1 MRLELLDPRAPE
13 VERIW
18 RELDEPSS
26 RSFFTSWPWMENWL
40 ACLPRDQAPEL
51 AVIRDTHGKAL
62 AAFFV
67 RRTSVTRLRVVR
79 SRALYFNVTGNPRL
93 DNLTIEYNGL
103 VGRDVGIGQLVD
115 LLPGEWD
122 ELFLPALRPDAFGG
136 LSDLVIRGYRVRIE
150 RTVPVHLVELAR
162 VRESSYLK
170 LLGSQTR
177 SQVRR
182 AQREAGKVEVSFAT
196 DVAGALAIYGELVA
210 LHQAQWTARGEP
222 GAFADPWFD
231 RFHRRLIAQRFA
243 HGEIQLL
250 RLNNEDGPLGA
261 LYNFVHRGRVL
272 QYQSGMATFQN
283 KHLKPGFVAH
293 TAAIEHAAAAGYDF
307 YDFLAGDMRYKK
319 SLGTSSTNLV
329 WARVQR
335 LRLRFLVED
344 RVREIVRARRAAR
357 EAARS

>member
-1 MRLELLDPRAPE
+1 MPE

-26 RSFFTSWPWMENWL
+26 RSFFTSWAWMENWL

-51 AVIRDTHGKAL
+51 AVIRDSRDQPL

-67 RRTSVTRLRVVR
+67 RRTPVTRLRVLR
-79 SRALYFNVTGNPRL
+79 SRAMFFNVTGNPRL

-103 VGRDVGIGQLVD
+103 VGRDVSIGQLVD

-136 LSDLVIRGYRVRIE
+136 LSELVIRGYRVRIE

-162 VRESSYLK
+162 VRESGYLK
-170 LLGSQTR
+170 LLGGQTR

-182 AQREAGKVEVSFAT
+182 SQREAGAVEVEFAS
-196 DVAGALAIYGELVA
+196 DVDSALAIYGELVA

-231 RFHRRLIAQRFA
+231 RFHRRLIAQRFR
-243 HGEIQLL
+243 HGDIELL
-250 RLNNEDGPLGA
+250 RLRNADGPIGA
-261 LYNFVHRGRVL
+261 LYNFVHHGRVL
-272 QYQSGMATFQN
+272 QYQSGMATFED
-283 KHLKPGFVAH
+283 KHMKPGFIAH
-293 TAAIEHAAAAGYDF
+293 TAAIEHAAAAGHDF
-307 YDFLAGDMRYKK
+307 YDFLAGDVRYKK
-319 SLGTSSTNLV
+319 SLATSSTSLI

-344 RVREIVRARRAAR
+344 RLREIVRARRAAR
-357 EAARS
+357 ETARS